1 MIDLDTPFSTYTQ
14 RQRDAIYAM
23 QRRHTCVVVER
34 SMEDGWITIFGKGH
48 INVPNTV
55 ASERQQVSP
64 EPLGPD
70 GV

>member
-1 MIDLDTPFSTYTQ
+1 
-14 RQRDAIYAM
+14 
-23 QRRHTCVVVER
+23 
-34 SMEDGWITIFGKGH
+34 MEDGWITIFGKGH